1 MEELSNQL
9 LEESERSRLVL
20 LSLLEDQKNAEDA
33 LRLRHETTKRFQ
45 KVISELVISPFLVQG
60 EVTAFSNLLN
70 EKVAKAL
77 NVARVSVWLF
87 NGAQS
92 VLQCVDLYDSR
103 TDAHSEGT
111 ILKEEEFHNEFA
123 ALKTAKFVNADNP
136 LIDPRTAGFVE
147 GYLKPNRIT
156 SMLDL
161 VIRQGDKNL
170 GTLCFEHVDTPHHW
184 EAEEIAFGS
193 QLADQLSITLYNRDR
208 LKILQTLEQNEAKFR
223 TVADFTYDW
232 EYWEKE
238 TGEIV
243 YMSPSCER
251 ITGFS
256 REEFI
261 SNPSLITKIVVE
273 EDIDKIIEH
282 HKRDYTEEYRNHV
295 DELEFRIAKKDG
307 SIVYLHHIC
316 RPILDNEN
324 NFLGRRI
331 SNRDI
336 TDRTRTQLILNET
349 NQQLVAL
356 IEAIPDAIFFKDG
369 VGRWLITNEPAKK
382 LFLLHNH
389 DWIGKTDLQL
399 GEERPELKEAH
410 DNCIIDDEN
419 AWNKKALFIADE
431 FVPDEQGKIHHY
443 EVRKVPLF
451 EADGSRKAL
460 VIIGSDITE
469 RKQAEEALKESETT
483 FRKLFEES
491 ADPNLLLNETGF
503 FECNQATLS
512 LLGYNSKEEF
522 LNKQPW
528 EVSPNLQ
535 PDGMLSSEKA
545 KLMIDKAIRNG
556 YNRFE
561 WIHLKADG
569 TEIPVEVMLTSITIK
584 GKQTFYTV
592 WRDITDRKLAEASLQ
607 ESELKYRELVE
618 NSPDAIAIYVEGKIT
633 FVNNECVRLMA
644 AKSPDELLGKS
655 VIQFVHPD
663 FRQFVADRMKEV
675 VTNGIVLPP
684 AEEKF
689 IKLDGSDVD
698 VEVKAMAIK
707 FGRNPA
713 VQLIIRD
720 ITERKRMTGEL
731 IASKEA
737 AERANSVKDGFIA
750 NMSHEIRTPL
760 NGILGMTSIIKES
773 LSQYVTEEEEP
784 LFEGIQTS
792 SQRIIRTVDMILN
805 FSRLKSGDFP
815 IAPQEISLTSICTSL
830 HKEFFI
836 RAKSAS
842 LELTFENNCD
852 EEIFLMADEYSITHT
867 ISNLLD
873 NAIKYTKEGS
883 INLMLT
889 PGKEGEILVK
899 VKDSG
904 IGMKDEYL
912 KHLFEPYQQ
921 EEMGYGRAYEGV
933 GLGLSL
939 VKQFMD
945 LNNGQISVES
955 KKEFGTTFTLTFTK
969 KLKAQAK
976 KEIKKKDHFKIEGQ
990 TSSEKPLVLVVEDD
1004 LINQVTITNFLASK
1018 YKTIVISSSDEALK
1032 VLENNDV
1039 HFILM
1044 DISIRGSKNGLE
1056 LTKELKE
1063 IESFRHIPIIA
1074 ITAHAFDKDRQNSL
1088 AAGCNEYLS
1097 KPFTKEELLS
1107 TLAKF

>member
-45 KVISELVISPFLVQG
+45 KVISELAISPFLVNG
-60 EVTAFSNLLN
+60 NVEAFSVLLN
-70 EKVAKAL
+70 EKVAEVL
-77 NVARVSVWLF
+77 NIERVSVWFF
-87 NGAQS
+87 NKSQTE
-92 VLQCVDLYDSR
+92 LHCIDLYENSKKL
-103 TDAHSEGT
+103 HSNG
-111 ILKEEEFHNEFA
+111 IALKQEEFVNEFH
-123 ALKTAKFVNADNP
+123 ALKTKKFVNADNA
-136 LIDPRTAGFVE
+136 LTDPRTAGYVE
-147 GYLKPNRIT
+147 GYLIPNRIT
-156 SMLDL
+156 SMLDS
-161 VIRQGDKNL
+161 VIKHGDVHL
-170 GTLCFEHVDTPHHW
+170 GTLCFEHVDRPHHW

-193 QLADQLSITLYNRDR
+193 QLADQLSIALYNQERIAT
-208 LKILQTLEQNEAKFR
+208 LKILEQNEAKFR

-232 EYWEKE
+232 EYWETE
-238 TGEIV
+238 GGEIM

-251 ITGFS
+251 ITGYT

-261 SNPSLITKIVVE
+261 ATPDLLMKIVVP
-273 EDIDKIIEH
+273 EDVATIAEH
-282 HKRDYTEEYRNHV
+282 HRRDYTEDFRNHV
-295 DELEFRIAKKDG
+295 DELEFRITKKDG
-307 SIVYLHHIC
+307 SIVFLHHIC
-316 RPILDNEN
+316 RPIFDNN
-324 NFLGRRI
+324 NKFLGRRI

-336 TDRTRTQLILNET
+336 TDRKRTRLILNET

-369 VGRWLITNEPAKK
+369 EGRWLITNEPAKK

-389 DWIGKTDLQL
+389 DWVGKTDIQL
-399 GEERPELKEAH
+399 GEERPELKDAH
-410 DNCIIDDEN
+410 ANCIIDDEK
-419 AWNKKALFIADE
+419 AWNKKELFIADE
-431 FVPDEQGKIHHY
+431 FVPDEQGNIHQY

-451 EADGSRKAL
+451 EIDGSRKAL

-491 ADPNLLLNETGF
+491 ADPNLLLNDSGF

-512 LLGYNSKEEF
+512 LLGYNSKQEF

-535 PDGMLSSEKA
+535 PDGMLSAEKA
-545 KLMIDKAIRNG
+545 KLMIDKAIRDG

-644 AKSPDELLGKS
+644 AKSSDELLGKS

-663 FRQFVADRMKEV
+663 FRQFVGERMKKV
-675 VTNGIVLPP
+675 VADGIVLPP

-689 IKLDGSDVD
+689 IKLDGSEVD

-707 FGRNPA
+707 FGHNPA

-760 NGILGMTSIIKES
+760 NGILGMTSIIKDS
-773 LSQYVTEEEEP
+773 LSQYVTKNEESF
-784 LFEGIQTS
+784 FEGIETS

-815 IAPQEISLTSICTSL
+815 IAPKEINLTSICSSL
-830 HKEFFI
+830 YKEFYI
-836 RAKSAS
+836 RANYSS
-842 LELTFENNCD
+842 LELKFENHFD
-852 EEIFLMADEYSITHT
+852 KAILLTADEYSITHA
-867 ISNLLD
+867 ISNLID
-873 NAIKYTKEGS
+873 NAIKYSKEGPITLS
-883 INLMLT
+883 LS
-889 PGKEGEILVK
+889 PGKDGEVLVK
-899 VKDSG
+899 VKDNG
-904 IGMKDEYL
+904 IGMTEEYL
-912 KHLFEPYQQ
+912 KHLFEPYRQ

-939 VKQFMD
+939 VKQFLE
-945 LNNGQISVES
+945 LNEAQISVES
-955 KKEFGTTFTLTFTK
+955 KKGMGTTFTITFTK
-969 KLKAQAK
+969 TSRQKKK
-976 KEIKKKDHFKIEGQ
+976 KEIKEKVQ
-990 TSSEKPLVLVVEDD
+990 TKVEEQRISEKQLVLVIEDD
-1004 LINQVTITNFLASK
+1004 LINQVTISSFLASK
-1018 YKTIVISSSDEALK
+1018 YKTIVIASSDEAIK
-1032 VLENNDV
+1032 VLENHNVD
-1039 HFILM
+1039 FILM

-1056 LTKELKE
+1056 LTKELKTKE
-1063 IESFRHIPIIA
+1063 NFRHIPIIA

-1088 AAGCNEYLS
+1088 AAGCDEYLS
-1097 KPFTKEELLS
+1097 KPFTKEALLNM
-1107 TLAKF
+1107 LANF